1 MLINQTAQSEFIG
14 LPSYGYVA
22 FGQPSALPDAGEP
35 AAIGNVLAND
45 AGAQPSDTLSVVGV
59 QAGQHG
65 NAVTGGVGETLTGT
79 YGTLILLADGSYTY
93 NLDNGD
99 RDTNALLDGEV
110 VFDRFSYTAADE
122 DGNTAVAEIAI
133 QITGAADIGQTIVTS
148 GSAPIYLVGG
158 DGDDT
163 LQSSSNAD
171 RLVGGGGN
179 DTLISGGIDT
189 FVFNSPEEGFDT
201 ITGFVSGSG
210 DKFEISADG
219 FGGGLAAGGSV
230 ELVTATDVASANGV
244 GSDGCFIFDND
255 GADIRTLYWDA
266 NGGNGSDAIALAILN
281 GVSTLQQSDF
291 LIV

>member
-1 MLINQTAQSEFIG
+1 MLISQTAQSEFIG

-171 RLVGGGGN
+171 RLVGGVA
-179 DTLISGGIDT
+179 TIPSLVEVSIRLSSIPPRKVLT
-189 FVFNSPEEGFDT
+189 RSPALSPAAATNSKSRPM
-201 ITGFVSGSG
+201 
-210 DKFEISADG
+210 
-219 FGGGLAAGGSV
+219 
-230 ELVTATDVASANGV
+230 ASAAAWRP
-244 GSDGCFIFDND
+244 
-255 GADIRTLYWDA
+255 ADRSNW
-266 NGGNGSDAIALAILN
+266 
-281 GVSTLQQSDF
+281 
-291 LIV
+291 